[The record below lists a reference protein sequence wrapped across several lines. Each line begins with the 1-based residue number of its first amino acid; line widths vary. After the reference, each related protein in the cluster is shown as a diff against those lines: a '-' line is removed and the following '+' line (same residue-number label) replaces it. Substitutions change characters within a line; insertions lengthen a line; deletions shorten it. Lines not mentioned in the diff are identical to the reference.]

1 MPSLGADMDEG
12 TVLEWLVHPGDRV
25 HKGDIVAVV
34 DTAKAAVEVETF
46 VEGVVAE
53 LLVDEGSKVP
63 VGTPLARI
71 DGAGTPAPPPPLAP
85 AVAPVAAP
93 ATSPQ
98 HPVTPLLRTLAG
110 ELGVDLDTVT
120 GTGARGRITRKD
132 IQRAAAA
139 RVEAPEQPAARGAPE
154 PTPGPAAEPP
164 AVRRPATPYARRLAH
179 ELGVDLDALP
189 GQGVVDA
196 DEVRRAAA
204 HPPGPPASEPVPAP
218 PEASPPT
225 PPSPPTAPTTPT
237 QPRATR
243 MRETIGRLM
252 ARSKREVPHYYLSTT
267 VDLARATSWMQERN
281 RDRPVSERL
290 VSAALLLKATALAA
304 RAHPELNGFW
314 VDDAFVPGSGVH
326 LGVAI
331 SLRGGGLVAPA
342 VHDADTLTVDQLMAA
357 VRDLVA
363 RARAGRLRGS
373 EMSDPTLTV
382 TNLGDRGVE
391 SVYGVIYPPQVALVG
406 LGRVVDRPWAVDG
419 MLAVRPVVSLTLA
432 ADHRATDGFSGA
444 RMLATVDELL
454 QRPEDL

>member
-1 MPSLGADMDEG
+1 
-12 TVLEWLVHPGDRV
+12 
-25 HKGDIVAVV
+25 
-34 DTAKAAVEVETF
+34 
-46 VEGVVAE
+46 
-53 LLVDEGSKVP
+53 
-63 VGTPLARI
+63 
-71 DGAGTPAPPPPLAP
+71 
-85 AVAPVAAP
+85 
-93 ATSPQ
+93 
-98 HPVTPLLRTLAG
+98 
-110 ELGVDLDTVT
+110 
-120 GTGARGRITRKD
+120 
-132 IQRAAAA
+132 
-139 RVEAPEQPAARGAPE
+139 
-154 PTPGPAAEPP
+154 
-164 AVRRPATPYARRLAH
+164 
-179 ELGVDLDALP
+179 
-189 GQGVVDA
+189 
-196 DEVRRAAA
+196 
-204 HPPGPPASEPVPAP
+204 
-218 PEASPPT
+218 
-225 PPSPPTAPTTPT
+225 
-237 QPRATR
+237 

-281 RDRPVSERL
+281 RDLPVSERL

-314 VDDAFVPGSGVH
+314 VDDAFVPGPGVH

-357 VRDLVA
+357 VRDLVT

-391 SVYGVIYPPQVALVG
+391 SVFGVIYPPQVALVG
-406 LGRVVDRPWAVDG
+406 FGRVVDRPWAVDG